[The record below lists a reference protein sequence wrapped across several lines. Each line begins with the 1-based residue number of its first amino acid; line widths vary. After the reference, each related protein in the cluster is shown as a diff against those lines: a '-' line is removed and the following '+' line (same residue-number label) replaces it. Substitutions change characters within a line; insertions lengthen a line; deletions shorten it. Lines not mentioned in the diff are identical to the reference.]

1 MGLYILHFRAAEV
14 EILVTDLERANARV
28 VAAERELETVQRT
41 HELSASSS
49 SSSSQ
54 KVQKQQIYLLFSV
67 ALQLIKVAL
76 QCYNDIHTLK
86 KYHFLFSC
94 RVPLCLVQS
103 PNHVLSLGHI

>member
-49 SSSSQ
+49 SSSQ
-54 KVQKQQIYLLFSV
+54 KVQIYLLFSV
-67 ALQLIKVAL
+67 ALQLINYVIL
-76 QCYNDIHTLK
+76 VHYLG
-86 KYHFLFSC
+86 LF
-94 RVPLCLVQS
+94 
-103 PNHVLSLGHI
+103 HVTGIMFNNKL

>member
-1 MGLYILHFRAAEV
+1 MYILHFRAAEV

-67 ALQLIKVAL
+67 ALQLINYVML
-76 QCYNDIHTLK
+76 VHYLG
-86 KYHFLFSC
+86 LF
-94 RVPLCLVQS
+94 
-103 PNHVLSLGHI
+103 HVTGFMFNTKL